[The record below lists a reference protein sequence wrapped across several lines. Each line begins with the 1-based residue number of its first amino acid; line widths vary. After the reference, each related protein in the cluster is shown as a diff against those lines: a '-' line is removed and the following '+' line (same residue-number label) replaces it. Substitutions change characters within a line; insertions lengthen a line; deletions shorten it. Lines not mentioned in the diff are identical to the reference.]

1 MSEPRWKQRYRA
13 PSLTLPRWAP
23 DDPDHLV
30 YVSNLSGSWQVHAW
44 DRAADRHRQVSDHPT
59 GVVAGG
65 LGPPPPQGGGGGGGG
80 PGGAVFGAGGGGGGG
95 PGGTPPPHGGGAAGG
110 AQ

>member
-30 YVSNLSGSWQVHAW
+30 YVSNLSGSW
-44 DRAADRHRQVSDHPT
+44 
-59 GVVAGG
+59 
-65 LGPPPPQGGGGGGGG
+65 
-80 PGGAVFGAGGGGGGG
+80 
-95 PGGTPPPHGGGAAGG
+95 
-110 AQ
+110 